1 MRQNLWPNALA
12 KLCGAALE
20 PQRGFH
26 QFHPAAGAAE
36 EIGAITIR
44 KKGKFETPRTGKV
57 TPEPDVQRTTR
68 DMERQLHEQETI
80 LIPEVETPSE
90 AVNAHE
96 VIPPWEAEAAAPP
109 PPAHPKSHAVHQ
121 PEPEPAPRRSGVSGG
136 MLAAIIAGA
145 LVVLV
150 AAIFFGY
157 GLVLKGGD
165 TIYPNVFVTGINVG
179 GMTAEEAKTAVADSV
194 AASYSSATLNVQL
207 PDRTLSFTPDQ
218 TNVALDADEAIAE
231 AMAYGRSGNPFS
243 AVLNYFSCRSKEHYI
258 DLQTVLNLDTDYIHQ
273 MIDDLA
279 AEVEME
285 PKASEVSFNE
295 ATGTIT
301 VQVGYPD
308 RKLDSEGL
316 YDAVYNAFMNSDFA
330 PLTWEYQEVPCEL
343 VDLTPYYEQYCT
355 EVKNAEYDEEN
366 HVITDEVPGYGFD
379 LEEAN
384 QKLSTAEPGSTVI
397 IQMEDIEPEVT
408 KADLNSEMFG
418 TSLHKVSTKYTNN
431 SNRTNNLDLACKA
444 INGTILNPGEVFSF
458 NDVVGE
464 RTAAK
469 GYLPATVFVSG
480 GASESELG
488 GGVCQVTSSIY
499 YCSLFLNLEQ
509 VHREPHMYVVDY
521 VDYGMDAT
529 VYWGHID
536 YQFKNTLD
544 YPIKIQANIDGGTVN
559 ITFWGKE
566 ELDFTVET
574 DYKILETYPWTTVE
588 ELDETKPVG
597 YRELVENPYTGYKV
611 VAYITVKD
619 LDGNVLDS
627 REVYSTYRK
636 RDQKYIVGPAE
647 EEVPEEPENPDI
659 ENPDDTENPDE
670 GGNPLDPVEPDDGG
684 TLWP

>member
-1 MRQNLWPNALA
+1 MYLPHVPQAAQPETGPEEDLTKVLPDLPLQEALDQ
-12 KLCGAALE
+12 AAQAAQPAQPRE
-20 PQRGFH
+20 
-26 QFHPAAGAAE
+26 PAAHSTQPRQAAVPPVPP
-36 EIGAITIR
+36 TR
-44 KKGKFETPRTGKV
+44 NPRAV
-57 TPEPDVQRTTR
+57 PPE
-68 DMERQLHEQETI
+68 
-80 LIPEVETPSE
+80 
-90 AVNAHE
+90 
-96 VIPPWEAEAAAPP
+96 
-109 PPAHPKSHAVHQ
+109 
-121 PEPEPAPRRSGVSGG
+121 EPEEEPVRRGVSGG
-136 MLAAIIAGA
+136 ILAAIVGGA
-145 LVVLV
+145 LVLLAVV
-150 AAIFFGY
+150 IFFGY

-165 TIYPNVFVTGINVG
+165 TIYPNVFVAGINVG
-179 GMTAEEAKTAVADSV
+179 GMTSEEAVAAVADAV
-194 AASYSSATLNVQL
+194 AASYSSATLDVQL

-243 AVLNYFSCRSKEHYI
+243 AVLNYFSCRSNERYI
-258 DLQTVLNLDTDYIHQ
+258 DLQTVLNLDTDYIRNR
-273 MIDDLA
+273 IDELA
-279 AEVEME
+279 QEVETTLS
-285 PKASEVSFNE
+285 PSKVDVNE
-295 ATGTIT
+295 AAGTIT

-308 RKLDSEGL
+308 RQLDTEGL
-316 YDAVYNAFMNSDFA
+316 YEAVYNAFMNSDFTT
-330 PLTWEYQEVPCEL
+330 LTWDYQETPCEL

-355 EVKNAEYDEEN
+355 EVQNAEYDEET
-366 HVITDEVPGYGFD
+366 HTISEEVPGYGFD
-379 LEEAN
+379 LEAA
-384 QKLSTAEPGSTVI
+384 QQQLATAEPGSTVV

-408 KADLNSEMFG
+408 KLDLSSEMFG
-418 TSLHKVSTKYTNN
+418 TALHKVSTKYAVN

-444 INGTILNPGEVFSF
+444 INGTILNPGDIFSF

-488 GGVCQVTSSIY
+488 GGVCQVASSIY

-529 VYWGHID
+529 VYWGSID

-559 ITFWGKE
+559 ITFWGPE

-574 DYKILETYPWTTVE
+574 DYEILETYPWTTVE
-588 ELDETKPVG
+588 QVDETKPVG
-597 YRELVENPYTGYKV
+597 YRERTVSPYTGYKV

-619 LDGNVLDS
+619 LDGNVLES

-636 RDQKYIVGPAE
+636 RDQVYVVGPAE
-647 EEVPEEPENPDI
+647 EVPDPDDPTTDPDDPTTDPDDPL
-659 ENPDDTENPDE
+659 NPDDPLAPSEDDE
-670 GGNPLDPVEPDDGG
+670 G

>member
-1 MRQNLWPNALA
+1 MYLPHVPQAAQPETGPEEDLTKVLPDLPLQEALDQ
-12 KLCGAALE
+12 AAQAAQPAQPRE
-20 PQRGFH
+20 
-26 QFHPAAGAAE
+26 PAAHS
-36 EIGAITIR
+36 TQ
-44 KKGKFETPRTGKV
+44 PRQTAV
-57 TPEPDVQRTTR
+57 PPVPPTRNPRAVPPE
-68 DMERQLHEQETI
+68 
-80 LIPEVETPSE
+80 
-90 AVNAHE
+90 
-96 VIPPWEAEAAAPP
+96 
-109 PPAHPKSHAVHQ
+109 
-121 PEPEPAPRRSGVSGG
+121 EPEEEPVRRGVSGG
-136 MLAAIIAGA
+136 IMAAIVGGA
-145 LVVLV
+145 LVLLAVV
-150 AAIFFGY
+150 IFFGY

-165 TIYPNVFVTGINVG
+165 TIYPNVFVAGINVG
-179 GMTAEEAKTAVADSV
+179 GMTSEEAVAAVADAV
-194 AASYSSATLNVQL
+194 AASYSSATLDVQL

-243 AVLNYFSCRSKEHYI
+243 AVLNYFSCRSNERYI
-258 DLQTVLNLDTDYIHQ
+258 DLQTVLNLDTDYIRNR
-273 MIDDLA
+273 IDELA
-279 AEVEME
+279 QEVETTLS
-285 PKASEVSFNE
+285 PSKVDVNE
-295 ATGTIT
+295 AAGTIT

-308 RKLDSEGL
+308 RQLDTEGL
-316 YDAVYNAFMNSDFA
+316 YEAVYNAFMNSDFTT
-330 PLTWEYQEVPCEL
+330 LTWDYQETPCEL

-355 EVKNAEYDEEN
+355 EVQNAEYDEET
-366 HVITDEVPGYGFD
+366 HTISEEVPGYGFD
-379 LEEAN
+379 LEAA
-384 QKLSTAEPGSTVI
+384 QQQLATAEPGSTVV

-408 KADLNSEMFG
+408 KLDLSSEMFG
-418 TSLHKVSTKYTNN
+418 TALHKVSTKYAVN

-444 INGTILNPGEVFSF
+444 INGTILNPGEIFSF

-488 GGVCQVTSSIY
+488 GGVCQVASSIY

-521 VDYGMDAT
+521 VDFGMDAT
-529 VYWGHID
+529 VYWGSID

-559 ITFWGKE
+559 ITFWGPE

-588 ELDETKPVG
+588 QVDETKPVG
-597 YRELVENPYTGYKV
+597 YRERTVSPYTGYKV

-619 LDGNVLDS
+619 LDGNVLES

-636 RDQKYIVGPAE
+636 RDQVYVVGPAE
-647 EEVPEEPENPDI
+647 EVPDPDDPTTDPDDPTTDPDDPL
-659 ENPDDTENPDE
+659 NPDDPLAPSEDDE
-670 GGNPLDPVEPDDGG
+670 G